1 MIIARSDFPVEKDL
15 TLKIAK
21 FCDVKP
27 EAVVPLVTLD
37 MLYQIPLKL
46 EENRVADIL
55 LQALGLTAKH
65 EPELAGW
72 RWMVNE
78 LSKDKTSV
86 KVGLVGKYVELHD
99 AYLSVREAL
108 KHAALYYGVDV
119 ELEWISSTD
128 LEKLDDVGEVLRDLD
143 AVVVPGG
150 FGSRGVEGK
159 IRTARY
165 CRENNVPYLG
175 LCLGLH
181 VMIIEYA
188 RNVVGLEDANS
199 TEFDKMTEHPVIDL
213 MTDQKGLDRLGGT
226 MRLGLYPCQLF
237 EGTLARSLYQQD
249 LIEERHR
256 HRYEVNNHYREQL
269 QENGLFFSGQSPDGM
284 LVEIV
289 ENKEHPYMISCQ
301 FHPEFLSRPNRPH
314 PLFMGLIQ
322 AACRRKGLPDQIIS
336 LGFKA

>member
-1 MIIARSDFPVEKDL
+1 
-15 TLKIAK
+15 
-21 FCDVKP
+21 
-27 EAVVPLVTLD
+27 
-37 MLYQIPLKL
+37 
-46 EENRVADIL
+46 
-55 LQALGLTAKH
+55 
-65 EPELAGW
+65 
-72 RWMVNE
+72 MVNE